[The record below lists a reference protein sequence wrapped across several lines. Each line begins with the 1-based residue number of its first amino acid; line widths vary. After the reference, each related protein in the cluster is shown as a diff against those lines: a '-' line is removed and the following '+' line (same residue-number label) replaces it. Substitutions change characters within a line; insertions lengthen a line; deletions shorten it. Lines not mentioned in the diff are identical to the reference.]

1 MKIAM
6 DIHDELSEF
15 LSNRRTFFDY
25 TNPLI
30 LKIPDVPD
38 EERKD
43 PEPPRPFD
51 ATVPFNTQ
59 EKDLGKNPIPAL
71 SSFDILVYAYLKEAL
86 TNSRESREVAH
97 LQTKKNLMWFVD
109 YMNLIMLDEK
119 LVHLGNQANN
129 SNRLSDLITDHV
141 KLS

>member
-25 TNPLI
+25 ANPLD

-43 PEPPRPFD
+43 PEPARPFD
-51 ATVPFNTQ
+51 ATVPLNTQ
-59 EKDLGKNPIPAL
+59 EKDLENNPIPAL

-86 TNSRESREVAH
+86 TNTSESREVAH
-97 LQTKKNLMWFVD
+97 LKSKNNLKWFMN
-109 YMNLIMLDEK
+109 YMNLIMDKELD
-119 LVHLGNQANN
+119 HLGNQANN
-129 SNRLSDLITDHV
+129 SNKLSDLITDHT